1 MPIPLCTYSIAP
13 TSVTLAATASTGNMF
28 AVNTVYGGGGGG
40 NPCPWTATDP
50 DAWVTIT
57 TASGVGPGNVVY
69 SVTANTTNTP
79 RTSVITVAGLSFMI
93 TQLPGACTY
102 GISPLGAN
110 FTSSAF
116 TAQTFAVITQSGCPW
131 VATCPD
137 AWITLTTA
145 SGSGNGNVQYNV
157 AANAG
162 VGRTSTI
169 TVNGISFTV
178 TQQGSSCSYLL
189 QPTSETFGALGGSD
203 VFQIVTQL
211 ACTWTATS
219 NDNWIT
225 ITSASTGT
233 ASGTIGFTV
242 APNTGSALSR
252 LGSISV
258 TGGLTFAISQNAGQG
273 AGFGVLA
280 NPELP
285 CLNGTTRPYMRDR
298 IRIAMGVTPPSQTLP
313 LGVVGEAP
321 MGQPT
326 PTNAEINQA
335 ITDAISRLNTRVG
348 FNGSTSVV
356 VTVPAA
362 SANGVQYF
370 PMQGM
375 GSGSGSLQNNIDSIQ
390 KCVWNPGP
398 GQALIPLVATSQ
410 AELDRLQ
417 YAWDN
422 YPPAVPQFYMVER
435 YQLGIVPPAQ
445 TAGTL
450 QLYAGTAVYDFCS
463 DTDVLNELPVDYQLV
478 LEQLATLLLSQR
490 RPQEQGAMSRIQ
502 FLGGADGSGETSG
515 QVHVGIK
522 LLAQFYNDTTIQQT
536 KGVGMVDLRRS
547 YGKRRLRR

>member
-1 MPIPLCTYSIAP
+1 MACEYSISPA
-13 TSVTLAATASTGNMF
+13 SATLAATASTGNTI
-28 AVNTVYGGGGGG
+28 AVTVSFSMCTWAAT
-40 NPCPWTATDP
+40 CPDS
-50 DAWVTIT
+50 WVTF
-57 TASGVGPGNVVY
+57 TAPSGTGNGNVIY
-69 SVTANTTNTP
+69 SVSANTSSNSRSTI
-79 RTSVITVAGLSFMI
+79 ITVEGLAFML

-110 FTSSAF
+110 FTNSAF
-116 TAQTFAVITQSGCPW
+116 SAQTFAVVTQSACPW
-131 VATCPD
+131 VAMCPD
-137 AWITLTTA
+137 AWITLTTS
-145 SGSGNGNVQYNV
+145 SGSGAGNVVYNI

-162 VGRTSTI
+162 IGRNSTI
-169 TVNGISFTV
+169 TVNGIAFFTV
-178 TQQGSSCSYLL
+178 TQQGTSCSYLL
-189 QPTSETFGALGGSD
+189 QPISESFGALGGSD
-203 VFQIVTQL
+203 IFQVVTQN
-211 ACTWTATS
+211 ACSWTAVS
-219 NDNWIT
+219 NNNWIT
-225 ITSASTGT
+225 VTSGASGT
-233 ASGTIGFTV
+233 ASGTVGFTV
-242 APNTGSALSR
+242 ASNTGSALAR
-252 LGSISV
+252 LGSI
-258 TGGLTFAISQNAGQG
+258 TAGGLTFAISQNAGQG

-321 MGQPT
+321 MGQTT
-326 PTNAEINQA
+326 PSNAEINQA
-335 ITDAISRLNTRVG
+335 ITDAISKLNTRVG

-356 VTVPAA
+356 VAVPAA
-362 SANGVQYF
+362 SANGAQYF

-375 GSGSGSLQNNIDSIQ
+375 GTGSGTQQNNINSIQ

-450 QLYAGTAVYDFCS
+450 QLYAGTSVYDFCS
-463 DTDVLNELPVDYQLV
+463 DTDVLNELPVDYELV
-478 LEQLATLLLSQR
+478 LEQMAVLLLSQR
-490 RPQEQGAMSRIQ
+490 RPQEPSAMSRIQ
-502 FLGGADGSGETSG
+502 FLGGSDGTGESSG

-522 LLAQFYNDTTIQQT
+522 LLAQFYNDTVPQQT
-536 KGVGMVDLRRS
+536 KGVGMVDLRRGQ
-547 YGKRRLRR
+547 GKRRLRR

>member
-1 MPIPLCTYSIAP
+1 MACEYSISPA
-13 TSVTLAATASTGNMF
+13 SATLAATASTGNTI
-28 AVNTVYGGGGGG
+28 AVTVSFSMCTWAAT
-40 NPCPWTATDP
+40 CPDS
-50 DAWVTIT
+50 WVTFT
-57 TASGVGPGNVVY
+57 TPSGTGNGNVIY
-69 SVTANTTNTP
+69 SVSANTSSNSRSTI
-79 RTSVITVAGLSFMI
+79 ITVEGLAFML

-116 TAQTFAVITQSGCPW
+116 SAQTFAVNTQSACPW
-131 VATCPD
+131 VAMCPD
-137 AWITLTTA
+137 AWITLTTS
-145 SGSGNGNVQYNV
+145 SGSGAGNVVYNI

-162 VGRTSTI
+162 IGRNSTI
-169 TVNGISFTV
+169 TVNGIAFFTV
-178 TQQGSSCSYLL
+178 TQQGTSCSYLL
-189 QPTSETFGALGGSD
+189 QPISESFGALGGSD
-203 VFQIVTQL
+203 IFQVVTQNACAWTAVSNNNWIIVT
-211 ACTWTATS
+211 S
-219 NDNWIT
+219 G
-225 ITSASTGT
+225 ASGT
-233 ASGTIGFTV
+233 ASGTVGFTV
-242 APNTGSALSR
+242 ASNTGSALPR
-252 LGSISV
+252 LGSI
-258 TGGLTFAISQNAGQG
+258 TAGGLTFTISQNAGQG

-321 MGQPT
+321 MGQTT

-335 ITDAISRLNTRVG
+335 ITDAISRLNIRVG

-356 VTVPAA
+356 VAVPAA
-362 SANGVQYF
+362 SANGAQYF

-375 GSGSGSLQNNIDSIQ
+375 GPGSGSQQNNINSIQ

-445 TAGTL
+445 MAGTL
-450 QLYAGTAVYDFCS
+450 QLYAGTSVYDFCS
-463 DTDVLNELPVDYQLV
+463 DTDVLNELPVDYELV
-478 LEQLATLLLSQR
+478 LEQMAVLLLSQR
-490 RPQEQGAMSRIQ
+490 RPQEPGAMSRIQ
-502 FLGGADGSGETSG
+502 FLGGADGTGETSG
-515 QVHVGIK
+515 QAHMGIK
-522 LLAQFYNDTTIQQT
+522 LLAQFYNDSTVQQT
-536 KGVGMVDLRRS
+536 KGVGMYDMRRGQ
-547 YGKRRLRR
+547 GKRRLRR

>member
-1 MPIPLCTYSIAP
+1 MACEYSISPA
-13 TSVTLAATASTGNMF
+13 SATLAATASTGNTI
-28 AVNTVYGGGGGG
+28 AVTVSFSMCTWAAT
-40 NPCPWTATDP
+40 CPDS
-50 DAWVTIT
+50 WVTFT
-57 TASGVGPGNVVY
+57 TPNGTGNGNVIY
-69 SVTANTTNTP
+69 SVSANTSSNSRSTI
-79 RTSVITVAGLSFMI
+79 ITVEAIAFML

-102 GISPLGAN
+102 SISPLGAN

-116 TAQTFAVITQSGCPW
+116 SAQTFAVNTQSACPW
-131 VATCPD
+131 VAMCPD
-137 AWITLTTA
+137 AWITLTTS
-145 SGSGNGNVQYNV
+145 SGSGAGNVVYNI

-162 VGRTSTI
+162 VGRNSTI
-169 TVNGISFTV
+169 TVNGIAFFTV
-178 TQQGSSCSYLL
+178 TQQGTSCSFLL
-189 QPTSETFGALGGSD
+189 QPTSESFSALGGSD
-203 VFQIVTQL
+203 IFQVVTQN
-211 ACTWTATS
+211 ACAWTAAS
-219 NDNWIT
+219 NNNWIT
-225 ITSASTGT
+225 ITSG
-233 ASGTIGFTV
+233 ASGTGAGTVGFSV
-242 APNTGSALSR
+242 AANTGSALPR
-252 LGSISV
+252 LGSI
-258 TGGLTFAISQNAGQG
+258 TAGGLTFAISQNAGQG

-321 MGQPT
+321 MGQTT

-375 GSGSGSLQNNIDSIQ
+375 GTGSGSQQNNINSIQ

-450 QLYAGTAVYDFCS
+450 QLYAGTSVYDFCS
-463 DTDVLNELPVDYQLV
+463 DTDVLNELPVDFELV

-490 RPQEQGAMSRIQ
+490 RPQEPGAMSRIQ
-502 FLGGADGSGETSG
+502 FLGGSDGSGESSG

-522 LLAQFYNDTTIQQT
+522 LLAQFYNDTVVQDT
-536 KGVGMVDLRRS
+536 KGVGMYDMRRGQ
-547 YGKRRLRR
+547 GKRRLRR

>member
-1 MPIPLCTYSIAP
+1 VATCAYTISPSST
-13 TSVTLAATASTGNMF
+13 TLAATASSGNTIAVTGF
-28 AVNTVYGGGGGG
+28 AMAMGGGST
-40 NPCPWTATDP
+40 PCSWTATCP
-50 DAWVTIT
+50 DSWVTIT
-57 TASGVGPGNVVY
+57 SASGSGAGNVVY
-69 SVTANTTNTP
+69 SVSANTTNAN
-79 RTSVITVAGLSFMI
+79 RTSTITVGGLAFAL

-102 GISPLGAN
+102 SISPLGAN

-116 TAQTFAVITQSGCPW
+116 TAQTFAVMTQSACPW

-137 AWITLTTA
+137 AWITLTTS
-145 SGSGNGNVQYNV
+145 SGSGGGNVVYNV

-162 VGRTSTI
+162 VGRNSTI
-169 TVNGISFTV
+169 TVNGIAFTV

-189 QPTSETFGALGGSD
+189 QPTSETFNAGGGSD
-203 VFQIVTQL
+203 IFQIITQN
-211 ACTWTATS
+211 ACAWTAVS
-219 NDNWIT
+219 NNNWIT
-225 ITSASTGT
+225 ITSG
-233 ASGTIGFTV
+233 ASGTGPGTVGFSV
-242 APNTGSALSR
+242 ASNSGSAIAR
-252 LGSISV
+252 LGSI
-258 TGGLTFAISQNAGQG
+258 TAGGLTFAISQNAGQG

-313 LGVVGEAP
+313 DGVVGEAP
-321 MGQPT
+321 MGQTT

-348 FNGSTSVV
+348 FNGSTSVTV
-356 VTVPAA
+356 AVPAA

-375 GSGSGSLQNNIDSIQ
+375 GTGSGSQQNNIDSIQ

-398 GQALIPLVATSQ
+398 GQALVPLVATSQ

-445 TAGTL
+445 SAGTL
-450 QLYAGTAVYDFCS
+450 QLYAGTAVYNFCS
-463 DTDVLNELPVDYQLV
+463 DTDVLNELPVDYELV
-478 LEQLATLLLSQR
+478 LEQMAVLLLSQR
-490 RPQEQGAMSRIQ
+490 RPQEPGAMSRIQ
-502 FLGGADGSGETSG
+502 FLGGSDGSGETSG

-522 LLAQFYNDTTIQQT
+522 LLAQFYNDTVVQNT
-536 KGVGMVDLRRS
+536 KGVGMVNLRQS